1 MTEDSMLH
9 MKTKSVISGSLI
21 SKKDFECQKTSS
33 ALSVAERQ
41 TDPDP
46 GPDPGPRFL
55 LDSIVDPV
63 PVFKEV
69 FKGFCTLRFL
79 SSSSL
84 SEESGVRCRDWDL
97 PPPNNGDFVPK
108 DVPELIEPA
117 LRKGS
122 VATLK
127 IERKD

>member
-1 MTEDSMLH
+1 MGEEREG
-9 MKTKSVISGSLI
+9 I
-21 SKKDFECQKTSS
+21 DFITGPDPDPDPDPD
-33 ALSVAERQ
+33 
-41 TDPDP
+41 TDPDPDPDPDP

-69 FKGFCTLRFL
+69 FKPFCTLRFL

-108 DVPELIEPA
+108 DVPELILPA

-127 IERKD
+127 IERTD